1 MKFAIIRFGGSNCDM
16 DVHHILSDVLNVHTD
31 LVWYKDSIEGY
42 DGVVIPGGFSYGDYL
57 RAGSIAASTPIMES
71 VKELADDGKPVIG
84 ICNGFQILV
93 ESGLLPGALRTNIY
107 PKFCCKWVD
116 LRVENTDTAFTSKFR
131 EGEVVRIPIAHK
143 EGNFFVDDSTL
154 SDLNSRQRVAFRYVD
169 RGGKAVP
176 AANPNGSV
184 ENIAGIVN
192 DAGNVLGMMPHP
204 ERASESILGSDDGR
218 KVFESMV
225 EYALQG

>member
-1 MKFAIIRFGGSNCDM
+1 MKFAIIRFGGSNCDL
-16 DVHHILSDVLNVHTD
+16 DVYHILSDVLGVPTD
-31 LVWYKDSIEGY
+31 LVWYKDSIDRY

-57 RAGSIAASTPIMES
+57 RAGSIAASTWIMES
-71 VKELADDGKPVIG
+71 VKGLADDGKPVIG

-93 ESGLLPGALRTNIY
+93 ESGLLPGALRTNVY
-107 PKFCCKWVD
+107 PKFCCKWAD

-131 EGEVVRIPIAHK
+131 KGEVVRMPIAHK
-143 EGNFFVDDSTL
+143 EGNFFADDATL
-154 SDLNSRQRVAFRYVD
+154 SDLNSHHQVVFRYVD
-169 RGGKAVP
+169 RGGDVVP

-192 DAGNVLGMMPHP
+192 ESGNVLGMMPHP
-204 ERASESILGSDDGR
+204 ERASEPILGSADGR
-218 KVFESMV
+218 KVFESMI

>member
-1 MKFAIIRFGGSNCDM
+1 MKFAIIRFGGSNCDL
-16 DVHHILSDVLNVHTD
+16 DVHHILNDVLGVPTD
-31 LVWYKDSIEGY
+31 LIWYKDSIEGY

-57 RAGSIAASTPIMES
+57 RAGSIAASTQIMES
-71 VKELADDGKPVIG
+71 VKQLADDGKPVIG

-93 ESGLLPGALRTNIY
+93 ESGLLPGALCTNVY

-116 LRVENTDTAFTSKFR
+116 LRVENNDTAFTSRFEK
-131 EGEVVRIPIAHK
+131 GEVVRMPIAHK
-143 EGNFFVDDSTL
+143 EGNFFADDAAL
-154 SDLNSRQRVAFRYVD
+154 SDLNSHQRVVFRYVD
-169 RGGKAVP
+169 SGGDVVP

-192 DAGNVLGMMPHP
+192 ESGNVLGMMPHP
-204 ERASESILGSDDGR
+204 ERASESILGSDDGL

-225 EYALQG
+225 GYVLQG

>member
-1 MKFAIIRFGGSNCDM
+1 MIFAIICFGGINCDL
-16 DVHHILSDVLNVHTD
+16 DVHNLFCVVLFVHYDVL
-31 LVWYKDSIEGY
+31 WYKDSIEGY